1 MRRGASSSRR
11 HAQRGAI
18 QLPRAPKLK
27 QHNIARSIMRNEIA
41 RNCMRPA
48 RMFPCVDCG
57 AQARDYDHH
66 MGYEERHA
74 LDVEPVCR
82 PCHNKRTLDRLPK
95 EAWGT

>member
-1 MRRGASSSRR
+1 
-11 HAQRGAI
+11 
-18 QLPRAPKLK
+18 
-27 QHNIARSIMRNEIA
+27 
-41 RNCMRPA
+41 MRPA